1 MNLASNLAIASGI
14 LVEILL
20 LWETSDRQSK
30 NQPAPGFLSLGLSRL
45 QEIIGLVLLVSWGM
59 IALADYF
66 DPPMSSQALSALQS
80 YIMLFSFTFLF
91 VFGMVSPK
99 LLPRVNEQT
108 IVVVSLVAFYGLFS
122 LTQLE
127 WFWLAALLLPALGVF
142 VMALTTRVIHPYLK
156 SFLYFWYLIC
166 LFIMALQSN
175 LEMFIRPAPEL
186 QLTLFDYFIG
196 GAAGI
201 FLLLHSIFLVRFFLM
216 LTALILP
223 SNRYLLTLAMP
234 QLFDDQQIPRLKF
247 LGILALFG
255 GILAFNHW
263 SGLVASVSIL
273 NILILLAVH
282 FLERP
287 IQLSE
292 RL

>member
-1 MNLASNLAIASGI
+1 MDLASNLAIAAGI
-14 LVEILL
+14 IVEILL
-20 LWETSDRQSK
+20 LWETSDRQKK
-30 NQPAPGFLSLGLSRL
+30 NQPAPGFLSSGLSRL
-45 QEIIGLVLLVSWGM
+45 QEVIGLVLLVSWGV

-66 DPPMSSQALSALQS
+66 DPPLSLGALSALQS
-80 YIMLFSFTFLF
+80 YIMLPSFMFLF

-108 IVVVSLVAFYGLFS
+108 IVVVSLVALYGLFS

-156 SFLYFWYLIC
+156 SLLYFWYLIC
-166 LFIMALQSN
+166 LFIMVLQSN
-175 LEMFIRPAPEL
+175 FEMFIRPASEL
-186 QLTLFDYFIG
+186 ELTLFDHFIG

-223 SNRYLLTLAMP
+223 SNRYLMTLAMP

-255 GILAFNHW
+255 VILAFNHW
-263 SGLVASVSIL
+263 SGLVASVSML

-287 IQLSE
+287 LQLTE